1 MTFAEWMQIVRACY
15 DESHYDLEHRMESCD
30 QISNVR
36 IVINDSD
43 RGSENKRVQSEF
55 DQGCMSDSS
64 LSVGIIGPIDKVG
77 LGFFSGRVIRIRSD

>member
-1 MTFAEWMQIVRACY
+1 
-15 DESHYDLEHRMESCD
+15 MESCD

-36 IVINDSD
+36 IVTKGGD

-77 LGFFSGRVIRIRSD
+77 LGFF